1 MSEKPRTACFSS
13 VSFRLF
19 LFDSHLL
26 RVSHKARH
34 FAFLRGFLRLLR
46 LTNVPLA
53 FVVFNDL
60 SFVEKLL
67 KNLSRSLVFESV
79 LSLLD

>member
-1 MSEKPRTACFSS
+1 MSKTPVPTCFSS

-46 LTNVPLA
+46 LTNMPLA

-67 KNLSRSLVFESV
+67 KNMSRSLVFDSV
-79 LSLLD
+79 LALLD